1 MLVNRITAQL
11 INFQKSR
18 KTGCGRTRIDLSSL
32 ILKSRKCLTL
42 PCSRSLNAPAD
53 GHVKHMGQIEI
64 ENFSDKDVSRIFI
77 AASIKEA
84 EAAEDILTQN
94 GIDYAISL
102 EPYTRMFFGTEREG
116 VAFYVLSGQATHCRN
131 LLASR
136 GLSQGL
142 ISEEPKTL

>member
-1 MLVNRITAQL
+1 MAIIPIKIPTSQ
-11 INFQKSR
+11 F
-18 KTGCGRTRIDLSSL
+18 
-32 ILKSRKCLTL
+32 
-42 PCSRSLNAPAD
+42 SRSLTAPAD
-53 GHVKHMGQIEI
+53 FFVKHMGQIEI

-142 ISEEPKTL
+142 IIEEPT